1 MPDFENDKI
10 SHENAQIFAVA
21 GAEGDLSVSKSDEL
35 NRWISENK
43 AGEVKEFDFE
53 KLKIKPDYNITFDSK
68 NRLYKKGTTIR
79 RIVLY
84 STSIAAG
91 LALLFGIWN
100 SNTNRNENIFIN
112 QPVATTEPE
121 EIKEV
126 VDTEN
131 VEENVLVLV
140 SETKSQEPQRE
151 TSERFINRADKI
163 EKLSGIEIDLAENLL
178 IIPEEVNMQ
187 LSVYETE
194 LASAYEPE
202 TEENI
207 TESED
212 IYDDNEPNRRFSF
225 KNIVQWGVE
234 KIASSPRRVDV
245 ERRYDEESDSYY
257 FALQTPLFAI
267 ETTRR

>member
-1 MPDFENDKI
+1 M
-10 SHENAQIFAVA
+10 
-21 GAEGDLSVSKSDEL
+21 
-35 NRWISENK
+35 
-43 AGEVKEFDFE
+43 
-53 KLKIKPDYNITFDSK
+53 
-68 NRLYKKGTTIR
+68 
-79 RIVLY
+79 
-84 STSIAAG
+84 
-91 LALLFGIWN
+91 
-100 SNTNRNENIFIN
+100 
-112 QPVATTEPE
+112 
-121 EIKEV
+121 
-126 VDTEN
+126 
-131 VEENVLVLV
+131 VLV

-225 KNIVQWGVE
+225 KILCNGVL
-234 KIASSPRRVDV
+234 KK
-245 ERRYDEESDSYY
+245 
-257 FALQTPLFAI
+257 
-267 ETTRR
+267 